1 MHGKPVTL
9 ALNVKENY
17 GVKSTL
23 LNENDVVNF
32 VSIYLEKKGY
42 KIEQKLTT
50 TQRGIDIVAH
60 HPEKGCC
67 CVEAKG
73 ATSSKKDSN
82 RYNKEFN
89 SSQVKTHI
97 GVAILRSFQTKQQ
110 HTTSLVVIA
119 LPNNQKHKAI
129 YLSGPIMDEHEG
141 IARDWRKEAKRL
153 LTNKEEFYL

>member
-129 YLSGPIMDEHEG
+129 IESVRVPLMNSGIQVFWVNENGSIEND
-141 IARDWRKEAKRL
+141 I
-153 LTNKEEFYL
+153 